1 MSIVYAIERTLARPE
16 TLRRGLLRLLIP
28 IGMLAALLAAAN
40 VLWWS
45 GWRVNLTESE
55 PLGFYRLI
63 LVHPETVIKA
73 GDRIEFCPPSSVTPQ
88 RFPFYMKGDCAGGG
102 MPMFKQVVGVPGD
115 RITVTLEGVTING
128 RPLPY
133 SGQLTRSGTWPWLRL
148 PHQIGTFTLA
158 AGQYWV
164 YGSGARP
171 ALAAQS
177 FDSRYWGPVEREE
190 IRRVAR

>member
-16 TLRRGLLRLLIP
+16 TLRRRLLLLLIP
-28 IGMLAALLAAAN
+28 LGVPVLMLAAAN

-45 GWRVNLTESE
+45 GWRINLTESE
-55 PLGFYRLI
+55 PLGIYRLFPVGPTTAI
-63 LVHPETVIKA
+63 RP
-73 GDRIEFCPPSSVTPQ
+73 GDRIEFCPPPVVTPE
-88 RFPFYMKGDCAGGG
+88 RFPFYMVGDCPGGG

-115 RITVTLEGVTING
+115 RITVTLQGVTIDG

-158 AGQYWV
+158 ADQYWV

-177 FDSRYWGPVEREE
+177 FDSRYWGPVARAD
-190 IRRVAR
+190 IRRIAG